1 MKTTKK
7 VLIVTGEASGDLHG
21 ANLVRAL
28 LNKKAGIHFAG
39 MGGTEM
45 TDAGVDILFEAHKV
59 SVVGIAEVFS
69 HIGDIVKAQSV
80 LKKYLQ
86 REKPDLLVIIDLPDF
101 NLLIAKK
108 AKQLSIPVF
117 YYICPQ
123 VWAWRS
129 SRVKTIAQRV
139 DTVGVILPFEE
150 EFLRQRGVKAHY
162 VGHPLLDSVKIV
174 LGRDLFCD
182 KYTIPADAT
191 CVGLLPGSRE
201 KEISALLPD
210 FLESALHLQ
219 KKSTKPISFLLPL
232 ASTIR
237 LDSLYEAGLG
247 KYEDQLDIRV
257 ITDDRYD
264 LMARCD
270 AVVAASGTVTLELA
284 LLDTPMVV
292 TYRVSPFTYKI
303 GRMLI
308 KLKHFSLVNLIAGEE
323 IVPELLQQ
331 EVTPAAICDHL
342 HQLLFDPEIRQ
353 NCQAGLA
360 AVRKKMGKEGASGR
374 AADLALKMLDRS

>member
-1 MKTTKK
+1 MKK
-7 VLIVTGEASGDLHG
+7 VLVVTGEASGDLHG
-21 ANLVRAL
+21 ANLVKAL
-28 LNKKAGIHFAG
+28 LQKHPDLHFAG
-39 MGGTEM
+39 MGGSEM
-45 TDAGVDILFEAHKV
+45 AAAGVDILFDAHKV

-69 HIGDIVKAQSV
+69 HLGDIIKAQAI
-80 LKKYLQ
+80 LKNYLK
-86 REKPDLLVIIDLPDF
+86 REKPDLLIIIDLPDF

-150 EFLRQRGVKAHY
+150 EFLRQRGVDAQY
-162 VGHPLLDSVKIV
+162 VGHPLLDSVKV
-174 LGRDLFCD
+174 TLNRDSFSE
-182 KYTIPADAT
+182 KYRIPAGSI

-210 FLESALHLQ
+210 FLESALLLQ
-219 KKSTKPISFLLPL
+219 KRSVEPISFLLPL

-237 LDSLYEAGLG
+237 KSSLYQSGLREF
-247 KYEDQLDIRV
+247 EDQLDIRV
-257 ITDDRYD
+257 ITDDRYN

-292 TYRVSPFTYKI
+292 TYRVAPFTYRI

-331 EVTPAAICDHL
+331 EVTPEAISNQL
-342 HQLLFDPEIRQ
+342 QELLFDQESRTKCIM
-353 NCQAGLA
+353 GLE
-360 AVRKKMGKEGASGR
+360 AVRKKMGGEGASSH
-374 AADLALKMLDRS
+374 AADLALKILDNS

>member
-1 MKTTKK
+1 MKK

-28 LNKKAGIHFAG
+28 SRKTADISFAG
-39 MGGTEM
+39 MGGAEM
-45 TDAGVDILFEAHKV
+45 ADAGVEILFDAHKV

-69 HIGDIVKAQSV
+69 HLGDIVKAQGV

-86 REKPDLLVIIDLPDF
+86 RERPDLLIIIDLPDF

-150 EFLRQRGVKAHY
+150 EFLRERGVKAHY
-162 VGHPLLDSVKIV
+162 VGHPLLDSVKV
-174 LGRDLFCD
+174 TLGRDEFSQ
-182 KYTIPADAT
+182 KYTIAEDAT

-210 FLESALHLQ
+210 FLESALRLQ
-219 KKSTKPISFLLPL
+219 KKSTKPITFLLPL
-232 ASTIR
+232 ASTIKK
-237 LDSLYEAGLG
+237 DSLYECGLN
-247 KYEDQLDIRV
+247 EFENQLDIRV
-257 ITDDRYD
+257 ITDDRYN

-292 TYRVSPFTYKI
+292 TYRVAPLTYKI

-308 KLKHFSLVNLIAGEE
+308 KLQHFSLVNLIAGKG

-331 EVTPAAICDHL
+331 EVTPQAISNHL
-342 HQLLFDPEIRQ
+342 EELLFNSISREK
-353 NCQAGLA
+353 CKKGLGI
-360 AVRKKMGKEGASGR
+360 VRMKMGEEGASTR
-374 AADLALKMLDRS
+374 AADLALKMLDIS